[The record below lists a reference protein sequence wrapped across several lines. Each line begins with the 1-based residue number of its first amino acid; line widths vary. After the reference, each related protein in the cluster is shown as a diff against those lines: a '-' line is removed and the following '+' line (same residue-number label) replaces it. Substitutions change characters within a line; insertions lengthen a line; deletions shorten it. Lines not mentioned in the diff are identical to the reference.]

1 MAGELDRKGLPLY
14 YFKNEDGSRE
24 VEFAIERDGGIVP
37 IEVKSSNGAMVS
49 FNEVLEK
56 PQVPYGYKF
65 VDGNVG
71 TAGKKVTLPHYMAM
85 FL

>member
-1 MAGELDRKGLPLY
+1 MM
-14 YFKNEDGSRE
+14 
-24 VEFAIERDGGIVP
+24 P
-37 IEVKSSNGAMVS
+37 IEVKSSNGATVS
-49 FNEVLEK
+49 LNEVLEK

-71 TAGKKVTLPHYMAM
+71 TAVKKVTLPHYMAM

>member
-1 MAGELDRKGLPLY
+1 MSKEEGVRL
-14 YFKNEDGSRE
+14 
-24 VEFAIERDGGIVP
+24 
-37 IEVKSSNGAMVS
+37 EVKSSNGMTIS
-49 FNEVLEK
+49 LNEVLGK

-71 TAGKKVTLPHYMAM
+71 VAGKKITLPHYMAM